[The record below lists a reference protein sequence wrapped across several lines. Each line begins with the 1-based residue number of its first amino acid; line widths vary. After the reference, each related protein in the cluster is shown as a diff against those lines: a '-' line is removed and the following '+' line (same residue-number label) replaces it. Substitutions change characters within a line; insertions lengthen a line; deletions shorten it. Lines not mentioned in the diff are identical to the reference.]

1 LIGVDRARIIYA
13 GLNKFLQHLASP
25 LLGRHKEY
33 NSVHGRFCHNTKLC
47 GFVMTKNVAI
57 VYWGSRGGGPRH
69 LLNLVRSKQKEDSQ
83 LFFYVSSNNEL
94 IHELQAEAGS
104 QLEIASIPHS
114 KFRVLTDLRSR
125 KSAIKKVIA
134 DFEDKEISRVYFLLP
149 HPWDLYLAK
158 KIMNKGEIEVWRG
171 IHDLKRHPGDVWP
184 NSFTIRRL
192 IKYSNNLVCFSSY
205 IEKQLLRHGK
215 TIVRSHLFE
224 VNRESKGVAL
234 DGSVLFVGRIR
245 KYKGLVLL
253 ARAWP
258 LITNSKKSL
267 TVAGAGRITPE
278 LQRIG
283 VRLINRW
290 LTNSEIDNLIRK
302 SNLVVMPHVEAS
314 QSGVIAIAH
323 SLSTPVVVTPVGG
336 LMGQVIEG
344 RNGIIAASV
353 TPESL
358 AAAID
363 NALATQWSLESEE
376 NPLPHFLAD
385 LQKFI

>member
-1 LIGVDRARIIYA
+1 
-13 GLNKFLQHLASP
+13 
-25 LLGRHKEY
+25 
-33 NSVHGRFCHNTKLC
+33 
-47 GFVMTKNVAI
+47 MTKNVAI

-114 KFRVLTDLRSR
+114 RFRVLTDLRSR
-125 KSAIKKVIA
+125 RCAIKKIIA
-134 DFEDKEISRVYFLLP
+134 DLEDKEISRVYFLLP

-158 KIMNKGEIEVWRG
+158 KIMNKGKIEVWRG
-171 IHDLKRHPGDVWP
+171 IHDLKRHPGDIWP

-224 VNRESKGVAL
+224 VNRESKGVSL

-245 KYKGLVLL
+245 KYKGLELL
-253 ARAWP
+253 AKAWP

-278 LQRIG
+278 LQSIG

-302 SNLVVMPHVEAS
+302 SNLVVMPYVEAS

-323 SLSTPVVVTPVGG
+323 SLSTPVVITPVGG
-336 LMGQVIEG
+336 LMDQVIEG

-353 TPESL
+353 SPESL

-363 NALATQWSLESEE
+363 IALATQWSLESEE
-376 NPLPHFLAD
+376 NPLPYFLAE
-385 LQKFI
+385 LQKII